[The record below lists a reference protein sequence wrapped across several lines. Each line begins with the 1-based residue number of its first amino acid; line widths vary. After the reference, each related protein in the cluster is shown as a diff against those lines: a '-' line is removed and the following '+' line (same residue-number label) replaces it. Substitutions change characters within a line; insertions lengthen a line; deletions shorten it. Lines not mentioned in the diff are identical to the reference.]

1 MKLIF
6 YRIVQQGWNFSEP
19 VCSLFFSEL
28 IHQESIY
35 EKSVW
40 SFFSVNLFIKKAFM
54 KSRDHFG
61 TPMPLCMSVTQ
72 LKVSSTHLASTVG
85 YPKMWVQTQIFIIWL
100 NLNLN
105 TFNLKCKNLFL
116 MNLK

>member
-6 YRIVQQGWNFSEP
+6 YRIVQQRWNFSKP
-19 VCSLFFSEL
+19 
-28 IHQESIY
+28 
-35 EKSVW
+35 VW

-85 YPKMWVQTQIFIIWL
+85 IPKIGILPKAGHL
-100 NLNLN
+100 NVCFSNGNAIQKLDTGLVNSF
-105 TFNLKCKNLFL
+105 FNHLWSGF
-116 MNLK
+116 